1 MSLFIFSYTHVS
13 FFNTFPNHS
22 NDKKKTLKS
31 QKEARK
37 QRVNLIDIKRGQN
50 AGIQLA
56 RVKFSF
62 EEVKK
67 K

>member
-1 MSLFIFSYTHVS
+1 
-13 FFNTFPNHS
+13 
-22 NDKKKTLKS
+22 LKS